1 MMPLVRTKLQ
11 PPEVRPSLL
20 SRPRLYEQLRLALHS
35 RLVLIA
41 APAGYGKTSLLAEWI
56 AEARK
61 EWSHI
66 AWLSLDETDNDI
78 RRLLAYL
85 LEALSNLPHER
96 RDQLQTLLNED
107 SEIDTTQ

>member
-20 SRPRLYEQLRLALHS
+20 PRPRLYEQLRLALHS

-96 RDQLQTLLNED
+96 RASVAGAAKRRL
-107 SEIDTTQ
+107 